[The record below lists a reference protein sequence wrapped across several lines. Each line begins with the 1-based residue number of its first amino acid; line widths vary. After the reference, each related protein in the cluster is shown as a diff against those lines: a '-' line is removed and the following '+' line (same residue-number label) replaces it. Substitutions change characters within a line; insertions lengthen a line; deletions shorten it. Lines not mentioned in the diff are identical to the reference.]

1 MTKSISVKSKKTI
14 YLAAL
19 SRIPRS
25 RFGSRYS
32 VLAYFC
38 AIMKAMDQQTAL
50 KILKSGVNVFL
61 TGEPGSG
68 KTYTINQYVSYL
80 HSHGIKPAIT
90 ASTGI
95 AATHIGGMTIHS
107 WCGIGIKNRLGPG
120 DLKNITG
127 NDYIKKRVGPAKIL
141 IIDEISMLPPET
153 LGMIDAVCRSVKSS
167 SKPFGGM
174 QVVLVGDFFQLPPV
188 MRKNY
193 NEFSQDNLF
202 DEGPMRFA
210 YDAPVFREADF
221 ATCYITEQYRQDDS
235 ELLSLLSKI
244 RENKFD
250 NIALNSIIQRKVD
263 SANVPENAP
272 KLYSHNENVDYVN
285 DQMLAKIQAEAQ
297 YFPMIVK
304 GHEALISAMK
314 KGCLSPENLYLKVGA
329 AVMFTKN
336 NQKAGY
342 VNGTLGVVEGFE
354 KETEF
359 PIVKIRSGRKI
370 VVEYT
375 DWIVEEDRKVKGR
388 LSQLPLRLAWAITVH
403 KSQGISLDEAVID
416 LSRVFEYGQGY
427 VALSRVRRLSG
438 IHLLGWND
446 KAFQVDPEVLA
457 RDKELHVDSTNA
469 ERLFS
474 KISETEIV
482 QLAIDFV
489 VKCGGSIDIDDV
501 ILPEK
506 KTKTKTAD
514 ETLSLWKKGMTT
526 SQIAESRKLSTSTI
540 TSHLMVLAKSGKI
553 VKKDLNRIL
562 SKSAHKD
569 LSLIKAAFH
578 KINSDTITPIYE
590 HFGGKYSYDDLRFVK
605 LLAK

>member
-1 MTKSISVKSKKTI
+1 
-14 YLAAL
+14 
-19 SRIPRS
+19 
-25 RFGSRYS
+25 
-32 VLAYFC
+32 
-38 AIMKAMDQQTAL
+38 MDQQTAL

-120 DLKNITG
+120 DLKNIAG
-127 NDYIKKRVGPAKIL
+127 NDYIKKRVGSAKIL

-153 LGMIDAVCRSVKSS
+153 LGMIDVVCRTVKNSRM
-167 SKPFGGM
+167 PFGGM
-174 QVVLVGDFFQLPPV
+174 QIVLVGDFFQLPPI

-193 NEFSQDNLF
+193 SEFAQENLF

-221 ATCYITEQYRQDDS
+221 ATCYITEQYRQDDR
-235 ELLSLLSKI
+235 ELLSVLSKI
-244 RENKFD
+244 RSNKFD
-250 NIALNSIIQRKVD
+250 GIALSSIIQRKVD
-263 SANVPENAP
+263 SGALPENAP
-272 KLYSHNENVDYVN
+272 KLYSHNENVDRVN

-354 KETEF
+354 KDTEF
-359 PIVKIRSGRKI
+359 PIVKIRSGKKI
-370 VVEYT
+370 VVEYA

-446 KAFQVDPEVLA
+446 KAFQVDPEVLE
-457 RDKELHVDSTNA
+457 RDKQLHIDSANA
-469 ERLFS
+469 DKMFS
-474 KISETEIV
+474 NFSEKDTM
-482 QLAIDFV
+482 QMAIDFV
-489 VKCGGSIDIDDV
+489 VKCGGAVDINDV

-506 KTKTKTAD
+506 KQKTKTTD
-514 ETLSLWKKGMTT
+514 ETLVMWDKGMTI
-526 SQIAESRKLSTSTI
+526 SHIAEKRKLSDKTI
-540 TSHLMVLAKSGKI
+540 LGHVENLAKAGKI
-553 VKKDLNRIL
+553 KKKDLSRIL
-562 SKSAHKD
+562 SADALKNLKK
-569 LSLIKAAFH
+569 IQEAF
-578 KINSDTITPIYE
+578 KKLKTERLTPVFEY
-590 HFGGKYSYDDLRFVK
+590 FKGKYSYDEIKIIRIMKD
-605 LLAK
+605 

>member
-1 MTKSISVKSKKTI
+1 
-14 YLAAL
+14 
-19 SRIPRS
+19 
-25 RFGSRYS
+25 
-32 VLAYFC
+32 
-38 AIMKAMDQQTAL
+38 MDQQTAL

-68 KTYTINQYVSYL
+68 KTYTTNQYVSYL

-120 DLKNITG
+120 DLKNIAG
-127 NDYIKKRVGPAKIL
+127 NDYIKKRVGLAKIL
-141 IIDEISMLPPET
+141 IVDEISMLPPET
-153 LGMIDAVCRSVKSS
+153 LSMIDAVCRTVKNSHM
-167 SKPFGGM
+167 PFGGM

-188 MRKNY
+188 MRKKY
-193 NEFSQDNLF
+193 NEFTQDNLF

-221 ATCYITEQYRQDDS
+221 ATCYITEQYRQDDR

-244 RENKFD
+244 RSNKFD
-250 NIALNSIIQRKVD
+250 GIALGSIIQRKVD
-263 SANVPENAP
+263 SDALPENAP

-354 KETEF
+354 KDTEF
-359 PIVKIRSGRKI
+359 PIVKIRSGKKI
-370 VVEYT
+370 VVEYA

-446 KAFQVDPEVLA
+446 KAFQVDPEVLE
-457 RDKELHVDSTNA
+457 RDKQLRIDSANA
-469 ERLFS
+469 DKMFS
-474 KISETEIV
+474 NFSENDTL
-482 QLAIDFV
+482 QMATDFV
-489 VKCGGSIDIDDV
+489 VKCGGAVDIDDV

-506 KTKTKTAD
+506 KQKIKTAD
-514 ETLSLWKKGMTT
+514 ETLLLWDEGMTI
-526 SQIAESRKLSTSTI
+526 SHIAEIRKLSDKTI
-540 TSHLMVLAKSGKI
+540 LGHVEDLAKVGKI
-553 VKKDLNRIL
+553 KKKDLSRIL
-562 SKSAHKD
+562 SVDALKNLKK
-569 LSLIKAAFH
+569 IQEAF
-578 KINSDTITPIYE
+578 KKLKTEKLTPVFEY
-590 HFGGKYSYDDLRFVK
+590 FKGKYSYDEIKIIRIMKDRTL
-605 LLAK
+605 

>member
-1 MTKSISVKSKKTI
+1 
-14 YLAAL
+14 
-19 SRIPRS
+19 
-25 RFGSRYS
+25 
-32 VLAYFC
+32 
-38 AIMKAMDQQTAL
+38 MKLMDQQTAL

-80 HSHGIKPAIT
+80 HSHEIKPAIT

-107 WCGIGIKNRLGPG
+107 WCGIGIKSRLGPG
-120 DLKNITG
+120 DLKNIVG

-153 LGMIDAVCRSVKSS
+153 LGMIDAVCRTVKNSHQ
-167 SKPFGGM
+167 PFGGM

-193 NEFSQDNLF
+193 SEFSQDNLF

-250 NIALNSIIQRKVD
+250 NIALNSITQRKVD
-263 SANVPENAP
+263 VVSVPENAP

-297 YFPMIVK
+297 YFPMVVK
-304 GHEALISAMK
+304 GHDALISVMK

-342 VNGTLGVVEGFE
+342 VNGTLGIVEGFE
-354 KETEF
+354 KDTEF
-359 PIVKIRSGRKI
+359 PIVKIRSGKRI
-370 VVEYT
+370 IVEYA

-438 IHLLGWND
+438 IYLLGWND
-446 KAFQVDPEVLA
+446 KAFQVDPEVLE
-457 RDKELHVDSTNA
+457 RDRELHIDSTNA

-474 KISETEIV
+474 KISETEIA

-489 VKCGGSIDIDDV
+489 TKCGGSIDIDDV
-501 ILPEK
+501 ILPLK
-506 KTKTKTAD
+506 KQKLKTAD
-514 ETLSLWKKGMTT
+514 ETLALWNKGMTI
-526 SQIAESRKLSTSTI
+526 SHIAEVRKLSIGTVSGHI
-540 TSHLMVLAKSGKI
+540 YGLAKIGKI
-553 VKKDLNRIL
+553 KKSDSARVLSREAQKDL
-562 SKSAHKD
+562 K
-569 LSLIKAAFH
+569 LIQATFK
-578 KINSDTITPIYE
+578 KLKPERLTPIYD
-590 HFGGKYSYDDLRFVK
+590 HFDGKYSFDDLKFVK
-605 LLAK
+605 IFMK

>member
-1 MTKSISVKSKKTI
+1 MVSSDDRLKYKTI
-14 YLAAL
+14 IFLRHEVFYYL
-19 SRIPRS
+19 
-25 RFGSRYS
+25 
-32 VLAYFC
+32 YFFV
-38 AIMKAMDQQTAL
+38 IMKPMDQNTAL

-120 DLKNITG
+120 DLKNIVG

-153 LGMIDAVCRSVKSS
+153 LGMIDAVCRSVKSNT
-167 SKPFGGM
+167 KPFGGM
-174 QVVLVGDFFQLPPV
+174 QVILVGDFFQLPPV
-188 MRKNY
+188 TRRNY
-193 NEFSQDNLF
+193 NEFSQENLF
-202 DEGPMRFA
+202 DDGPMRFA
-210 YDAPVFREADF
+210 YDASVFCEADF
-221 ATCYITEQYRQDDS
+221 ATCYITEQYRQDDG

-244 RENKFD
+244 RSNKFD
-250 NIALNSIIQRKVD
+250 DIALSSLKQRKVD
-263 SANVPENAP
+263 ISAIPEQAP

-285 DQMLAKIQAEAQ
+285 DQMLAKIQAETQ

-342 VNGTLGVVEGFE
+342 VNGTLGVVEGFQ

-370 VVEYT
+370 VVEYA
-375 DWIVEEDRKVKGR
+375 DWIIEEDRKEKGR

-446 KAFQVDPEVLA
+446 KAFQVDPEVLEKDHQMHA
-457 RDKELHVDSTNA
+457 DSTSA
-469 ERLFS
+469 EKLFS
-474 KISETEIV
+474 KISDIEMA
-482 QLAIDFV
+482 QLTLDFV
-489 VKCGGSIDIDDV
+489 VKCGGSMDIDELV
-501 ILPEK
+501 LPEK
-506 KTKTKTAD
+506 RKSTKLKTKTAD
-514 ETLSLWKKGMTT
+514 ETLTLWKKGMTI
-526 SQIAESRKLSTSTI
+526 SQISETRKLSEGTVSAHI
-540 TSHLMVLAKSGKI
+540 MDLARNGKI
-553 VKKDLNRIL
+553 KKSELNRALSPSALKDLKLIQSAVKKDISGKLTSI
-562 SKSAHKD
+562 
-569 LSLIKAAFH
+569 FH
-578 KINSDTITPIYE
+578 QL
-590 HFGGKYSYDDLRFVK
+590 GGKYSYDDLRFVK
-605 LLAK
+605 ILAK

>member
-1 MTKSISVKSKKTI
+1 MRHEVFSCLLFFV
-14 YLAAL
+14 
-19 SRIPRS
+19 
-25 RFGSRYS
+25 
-32 VLAYFC
+32 
-38 AIMKAMDQQTAL
+38 IMKAMDQQTAL

-107 WCGIGIKNRLGPG
+107 WCGIGIKSRLGPG
-120 DLKNITG
+120 DLKNIVS

-153 LGMIDAVCRSVKSS
+153 LGMIDVVCRTVKNIHQ
-167 SKPFGGM
+167 PFGGM

-193 NEFSQDNLF
+193 SEFAQENLF

-250 NIALNSIIQRKVD
+250 NIALNSVMQRKVD
-263 SANVPENAP
+263 SASIPESAP
-272 KLYSHNENVDYVN
+272 KLYSHNENVDYIN
-285 DQMLAKIQAEAQ
+285 DQMLSKIQAEAQ
-297 YFPMIVK
+297 YFPMVVK
-304 GHEALISAMK
+304 GHEALISVMK

-342 VNGTLGVVEGFE
+342 VNGTLGIVEGFE
-354 KETEF
+354 KDTEF
-359 PIVKIRSGRKI
+359 PIVKIRSGKRI
-370 VVEYT
+370 IVEYA

-438 IHLLGWND
+438 IHLLGWNE
-446 KAFQVDPEVLA
+446 KAFQVDPEVLE

-474 KISETEIV
+474 KISESEIA

-489 VKCGGSIDIDDV
+489 VKCGGSIDIDDLV
-501 ILPEK
+501 LPEK
-506 KTKTKTAD
+506 KPKTKTAD
-514 ETLSLWKKGMTT
+514 ETLALWNNGMTI
-526 SQIAESRKLSTSTI
+526 SHIAEARRLSASTI
-540 TSHLMVLAKSGKI
+540 YGHIQDLAKSGKI
-553 VKKDLNRIL
+553 KKADLERIL
-562 SKSAHKD
+562 SKVAWKN
-569 LSLIKAAFH
+569 LKVIQTAMK
-578 KINSDTITPIYE
+578 KTKSDKLTPIFE

-605 LLAK
+605 IFIK

>member
-1 MTKSISVKSKKTI
+1 
-14 YLAAL
+14 
-19 SRIPRS
+19 
-25 RFGSRYS
+25 
-32 VLAYFC
+32 
-38 AIMKAMDQQTAL
+38 MDQNTAL

-153 LGMIDAVCRSVKSS
+153 LSMIDAVCRSVKSNTR
-167 SKPFGGM
+167 PFGGM

-188 MRKNY
+188 MRRDY
-193 NEFSQDNLF
+193 NEFSQENLF

-244 RENKFD
+244 RSNKFD
-250 NIALNSIIQRKVD
+250 DLALNSLKERKVD
-263 SANVPENAP
+263 ISNVPEQAP

-285 DQMLAKIQAEAQ
+285 DQMLAKIQSEAQ

-304 GHEALISAMK
+304 GHEALIGAMK

-342 VNGTLGVVEGFE
+342 VNGTLGIVEGFE

-359 PIVKIRSGRKI
+359 PIVKIRNGRRI
-370 VVEYT
+370 IVEYA
-375 DWIVEEDRKVKGR
+375 DWIIEEDRKEKGR

-427 VALSRVRRLSG
+427 VALSRVRRLAG

-446 KAFQVDPEVLA
+446 KAFQVDPEVLE
-457 RDKELHVDSTNA
+457 RDKELHADSVSADN
-469 ERLFS
+469 LFS
-474 KISETEIV
+474 KISDIEMA
-482 QLAIDFV
+482 QLTLDFV
-489 VKCGGSIDIDDV
+489 VKCGGSIDIDELV
-501 ILPEK
+501 LPEK
-506 KTKTKTAD
+506 KQKKKEKTTTAD
-514 ETLSLWKKGMTT
+514 ETLALWKKSMTI
-526 SQIAESRKLSTSTI
+526 SQIAEARKLSTSTI
-540 TSHLMVLAKSGKI
+540 SAHIMDLAKSGKI
-553 VKKDLNRIL
+553 KKSELSRALSPSALKDLKLIQNAVKKDIRGKLTSI
-562 SKSAHKD
+562 
-569 LSLIKAAFH
+569 FH
-578 KINSDTITPIYE
+578 QL
-590 HFGGKYSYDDLRFVK
+590 GGKYSYDDLRF
-605 LLAK
+605 AKISMK